1 MRFVGRLAPL
11 LCLAAGCGFAQ
22 KPYADDPLLRG
33 GRTVWTVRDPNP
45 PAPPQL
51 APPVQP
57 PIEPPPPPALPTAP
71 RWE

>member
-1 MRFVGRLAPL
+1 MRFVRRFAPL

-33 GRTVWTVRDPNP
+33 GRSIWTRREPNP
-45 PAPPQL
+45 AASQPVPPAVP
-51 APPVQP
+51 AA
-57 PIEPPPPPALPTAP
+57 IEPPQPPLAPISP

>member
-33 GRTVWTVRDPNP
+33 GRTVWTLREP
-45 PAPPQL
+45 PAPQP
-51 APPVQP
+51 AAAEP
-57 PIEPPPPPALPTAP
+57 PIEPPPPPVARPTAP